1 MRFKHSHG
9 TEEYIQFPQK
19 GYDDFELRS
28 GDLAVFS
35 YVGKHLI
42 LVQNLTIGQHRVAN
56 TTWADEIWQLMLF
69 VGAIAAIAAW
79 YWIKHGTPIWNQWMK

>member
-1 MRFKHSHG
+1 VKHSLG

-28 GDLAVFS
+28 GDIAVFS

-42 LVQNLTIGQHRVAN
+42 VVQNVTIGQYRIAN
-56 TTWADEIWQLMLF
+56 TTWTDEISWVL
-69 VGAIAAIAAW
+69 GAIGVLGVFAFLHW
-79 YWIKHGTPIWNQWMK
+79 LRTGNLIWQQWFK